1 MKKARGTITSN
12 NLINLCLLPWWFR
25 GKGKRNNKQQQSDKL
40 MFVTLGCEALP
51 KSNWLNGRGWLWLAP
66 TRGHSRCVPCIFRLI
81 AMHFLKWYPNWTK
94 KLILY
99 NICEG
104 VQSSNILCFCVKNL
118 LSQPWLLT
126 VLKHNLF
133 QEADCYHCNALL
145 LKLTFQRNHPNKMCN
160 SWVLSLQMFYWLFCT
175 QIEFF
180 TF

>member
-94 KLILY
+94 KFISYDIIYIKKKKKLVIPKTYYSKKILEVHFACCKKQPPKSLGRLTLQGETLEARSY
-99 NICEG
+99 
-104 VQSSNILCFCVKNL
+104 QS
-118 LSQPWLLT
+118 WG
-126 VLKHNLF
+126 LK
-133 QEADCYHCNALL
+133 
-145 LKLTFQRNHPNKMCN
+145 
-160 SWVLSLQMFYWLFCT
+160 
-175 QIEFF
+175 
-180 TF
+180 